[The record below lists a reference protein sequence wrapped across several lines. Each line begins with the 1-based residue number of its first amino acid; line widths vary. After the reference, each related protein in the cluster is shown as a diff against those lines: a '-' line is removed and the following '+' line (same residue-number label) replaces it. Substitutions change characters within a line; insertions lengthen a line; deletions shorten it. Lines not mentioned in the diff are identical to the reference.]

1 MVKIILVIIG
11 SYLVGSIS
19 PSIIL
24 GRILKGIDIREHG
37 SGNAGSTNAF
47 RVLGKWAGITVL
59 LLDIFKGY
67 FTVKFISPSAGE
79 NTISPLPSLLSYQ
92 VLLQLQDMYGQFFI

>member
-1 MVKIILVIIG
+1 MIKITFTIIG

-47 RVLGKWAGITVL
+47 
-59 LLDIFKGY
+59 
-67 FTVKFISPSAGE
+67 
-79 NTISPLPSLLSYQ
+79 
-92 VLLQLQDMYGQFFI
+92 